1 MMQLKGIKMF
11 IVLKFAVY
19 QTSTITAIAMVSVVD
34 TPLVTFPYFHVFIPF
49 NTGKGMIP
57 KILLL

>member
-1 MMQLKGIKMF
+1 MF

-34 TPLVTFPYFHVFIPF
+34 IPLVMFPYFHVFIPF